1 MMCCHMS
8 KDLSSISYV
17 FKPVGYFCVFHPLT
31 TEPENV
37 TMLNS
42 PDPRLEHKGAN
53 ICARTNWDIATY
65 IV

>member
-42 PDPRLEHKGAN
+42 QIQGWNLKGRIFVLELIGTLLG
-53 ICARTNWDIATY
+53 I
-65 IV
+65 